1 MRLRTQELEYL
12 LTRLARLESLLLAGE
27 SAKLGDLRAITLS
40 SKEDFLEELNAIK
53 DEADQVELPKV
64 LIEPAI
70 ALGDSAHLLIEAIN
84 EGSIEELDCASQS
97 SEIDDEISSLYR
109 KKESPIERKVI
120 LSKDELIDAVDY
132 FKKAHELIKGPAR
145 RLKVDIATH
154 LSTEI
159 IDA

>member
-70 ALGDSAHLLIEAIN
+70 ALGDSAYLLIEAIN
-84 EGSIEELDCASQS
+84 KGTIEVLEDEPKI
-97 SEIDDEISSLYR
+97 SEADDVILSLYR
-109 KKESPIERKVI
+109 KKEGGDVRKVV
-120 LSKDELIDAVDY
+120 LSTNELIDAVDY

-159 IDA
+159 IDT